1 MDKLPQI
8 SEAEYEIMKI
18 IWDESPISTNSICEK
33 VPSIHNWSNKTVH
46 TLLSRLVSKHVISY
60 EQKGRMYYYF
70 PIISKNKY
78 LSQENHNFLSRFYDG
93 EMAPLLSSLLSIA
106 LNPFSICYN
115 KFKVI
120 WITKSSW
127 LKYKF
132 RYKISLVL
140 NSIFKPIRVP
150 MTFPIFCYF

>member
-78 LSQENHNFLSRFYDG
+78 LSQENHNFFI
-93 EMAPLLSSLLSIA
+93 SLL
-106 LNPFSICYN
+106 
-115 KFKVI
+115 
-120 WITKSSW
+120 
-127 LKYKF
+127 
-132 RYKISLVL
+132 
-140 NSIFKPIRVP
+140 
-150 MTFPIFCYF
+150 

>member
-78 LSQENHNFLSRFYDG
+78 LSQENHSFLSRFYDG
-93 EMAPLLSSLLSIA
+93 EMAPLLSSLLSNAQLSDSDLKNMYHLIDSK
-106 LNPFSICYN
+106 LNGGDE
-115 KFKVI
+115 
-120 WITKSSW
+120 T
-127 LKYKF
+127 
-132 RYKISLVL
+132 
-140 NSIFKPIRVP
+140 
-150 MTFPIFCYF
+150 

>member
-60 EQKGRMYYYF
+60 EQKRRMYYYF

-78 LSQENHNFLSRFYDG
+78 LSQENHNFYLAF
-93 EMAPLLSSLLSIA
+93 MMV
-106 LNPFSICYN
+106 
-115 KFKVI
+115 K
-120 WITKSSW
+120 W
-127 LKYKF
+127 L
-132 RYKISLVL
+132 RYYL
-140 NSIFKPIRVP
+140 PYYP
-150 MTFPIFCYF
+150 MPNYLTAI

>member
-70 PIISKNKY
+70 PIISK
-78 LSQENHNFLSRFYDG
+78 SRFYDG
-93 EMAPLLSSLLSIA
+93 EMAPLLSSLLSNAQLSDSDLKNMYHLIDSK
-106 LNPFSICYN
+106 LNGGDE
-115 KFKVI
+115 
-120 WITKSSW
+120 T
-127 LKYKF
+127 
-132 RYKISLVL
+132 
-140 NSIFKPIRVP
+140 
-150 MTFPIFCYF
+150 

>member
-46 TLLSRLVSKHVISY
+46 TLLSRLVSKHVIS
-60 EQKGRMYYYF
+60 
-70 PIISKNKY
+70 KNKY

-93 EMAPLLSSLLSIA
+93 EMAPLLSSLLSNAQLSDSDLKNMYHLIDSK
-106 LNPFSICYN
+106 LNGGDE
-115 KFKVI
+115 
-120 WITKSSW
+120 T
-127 LKYKF
+127 
-132 RYKISLVL
+132 
-140 NSIFKPIRVP
+140 
-150 MTFPIFCYF
+150 

>member
-60 EQKGRMYYYF
+60 EQKGRIMVF
-70 PIISKNKY
+70 TFCSTVPMSW
-78 LSQENHNFLSRFYDG
+78 LTRM
-93 EMAPLLSSLLSIA
+93 MARSLLI
-106 LNPFSICYN
+106 
-115 KFKVI
+115 
-120 WITKSSW
+120 SSS
-127 LKYKF
+127 
-132 RYKISLVL
+132 RE
-140 NSIFKPIRVP
+140 
-150 MTFPIFCYF
+150 

>member
-78 LSQENHNFLSRFYDG
+78 LSQENHNFLSR
-93 EMAPLLSSLLSIA
+93 LLSNAQLSDSDLKNMYHLIDSK
-106 LNPFSICYN
+106 LNGGDE
-115 KFKVI
+115 
-120 WITKSSW
+120 T
-127 LKYKF
+127 
-132 RYKISLVL
+132 
-140 NSIFKPIRVP
+140 
-150 MTFPIFCYF
+150 